1 MDLLI
6 KIKEN
11 SLESD
16 IISLISY
23 LKSQRCVKKFDVR
36 ADDLNSINSISDKET
51 INAMHLTSSKALA
64 KFLENEKESIF

>member
-16 IISLISY
+16 IISLINY
-23 LKSQRCVKKFDVR
+23 LKSQNCVKKFDVR
-36 ADDLNSINSISDKET
+36 ADDLNSIKSISDKET

-64 KFLENEKESIF
+64 NFLENEKESIF

>member
-1 MDLLI
+1 MDLLV

-16 IISLISY
+16 IIGLISY

-36 ADDLNSINSISDKET
+36 ADNLNTINSISDKET
-51 INAMHLTSSKALA
+51 LNAMHLTSSKALST
-64 KFLENEKESIF
+64 FLENEKESIF

>member
-23 LKSQRCVKKFDVR
+23 LKSHSCVKKFDVR
-36 ADDLNSINSISDKET
+36 ADDLTTIKSISDKET